1 MGWFFW
7 NGTGAHVSRHAT
19 TMIHGI
25 RSPISLWFTSS
36 SSRCNIQGTPA
47 ASASVDAFPVQTLM
61 LRKLDLK
68 SEIYRAILELHTPQ
82 TVEVYDSLWIL
93 GWPYDQK
100 SLPNLCRSCRRRH
113 GAESI
118 GNNPALIFDFGRWS
132 IAIVNLWFIGDISI
146 ILQLM
151 GFINQF
157 IY

>member
-1 MGWFFW
+1 MILLERNWGPCIPSYHHHDSWDSV
-7 NGTGAHVSRHAT
+7 AHL
-19 TMIHGI
+19 TMIYKLFLQVQHPRDTSCLCFGWCVSCPDSHG
-25 RSPISLWFTSS
+25 
-36 SSRCNIQGTPA
+36 
-47 ASASVDAFPVQTLM
+47 
-61 LRKLDLK
+61 KLDLK

-146 ILQLM
+146 IL
-151 GFINQF
+151 
-157 IY
+157 

>member
-1 MGWFFW
+1 MINPSSARLCPCMAIYIYPVLKYPASKGGWPSSVDICIIYIYIYTHTYNYLQKALLHQHMLVMGWFFW

-68 SEIYRAILELHTPQ
+68 SEIYRAILELQYT
-82 TVEVYDSLWIL
+82 SNSWGLW
-93 GWPYDQK
+93 
-100 SLPNLCRSCRRRH
+100 
-113 GAESI
+113 
-118 GNNPALIFDFGRWS
+118 
-132 IAIVNLWFIGDISI
+132 
-146 ILQLM
+146 
-151 GFINQF
+151 
-157 IY
+157 